1 MIKKKHPRRRFTD
14 LGLRSPSDEVFFHEQ
29 QRFTVAMQLGVTNL
43 QPKYAIALSYYAS
56 FTGICHA
63 Y

>member
-43 QPKYAIALSYYAS
+43 QPKYAIASSYYAS
-56 FTGICHA
+56 
-63 Y
+63 